1 MAAMVMAYS
10 LGCGGGWHAPAGCLA
25 GIIRHFRRRDSSAAQ
40 LPGHWF
46 K

>member
-1 MAAMVMAYS
+1 MAYS
-10 LGCGGGWHAPAGCLA
+10 LVCGGGWRAPAGSEA
-25 GIIRHFRRRDSSAAQ
+25 GIIRLFGRGDSSAAQ